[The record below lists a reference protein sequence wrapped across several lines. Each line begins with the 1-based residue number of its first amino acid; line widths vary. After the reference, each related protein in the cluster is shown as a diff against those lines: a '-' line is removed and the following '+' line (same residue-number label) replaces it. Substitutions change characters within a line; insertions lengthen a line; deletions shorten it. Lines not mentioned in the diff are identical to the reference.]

1 MKEQK
6 YPDKDLT
13 VVSSVFQF
21 LQTSYYS
28 FLRAENNTLTEHLRR
43 EIRFGLHLKEIKK
56 EGETI
61 DGTEKLLC
69 INGTSFPLIAYT
81 YFAVFGSNQL
91 VSCNLNLC

>member
-61 DGTEKLLC
+61 DGTEN
-69 INGTSFPLIAYT
+69 I
-81 YFAVFGSNQL
+81 
-91 VSCNLNLC
+91 